1 MAVEN
6 LKSTKVTNFEAGTS
20 LADGSRYGVGGF
32 YHDTIT
38 TVETTSSSTSTYK
51 LMPLE
56 SNVIPKLIS
65 IRSDGTADS
74 PDTDVGLYHVQ
85 TATTYDGVITTALDL
100 DDTGD
105 HIAYNIGQAGTY
117 KSGAPKALWELAGLT
132 QDPGGN
138 FYIFLSL
145 DAANVA
151 AGTHEVY
158 MEAIAAQ

>member
-6 LKSTKVTNFEAGTS
+6 LKSAKVTAFEAGTT
-20 LADGSRYGVGGF
+20 ADGSRYGVGGF
-32 YHDTIT
+32 YRDKIT
-38 TVETTSSSTSTYK
+38 TVETTASSTSTYK

-56 SNVIPKLIS
+56 STVIPAFIS
-65 IRSDGTADS
+65 VRSDGTADS

-85 TATTYDGVITTALDL
+85 TGVTYDGVIATALDL

-105 HIAYNIGQAGTY
+105 HVALNITVGGTY
-117 KSGAPKALWELAGLT
+117 KANEPKALWELAGLT
-132 QDPGGN
+132 SDIGGT
-138 FYIFLSL
+138 FYILLAL

-158 MEAIAAQ
+158 MEALAAQ